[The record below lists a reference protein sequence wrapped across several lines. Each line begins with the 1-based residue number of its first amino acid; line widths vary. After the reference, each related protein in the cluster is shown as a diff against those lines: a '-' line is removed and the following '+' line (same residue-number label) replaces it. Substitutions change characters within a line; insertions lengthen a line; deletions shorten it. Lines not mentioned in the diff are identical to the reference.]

1 MEKTCQG
8 HLECLPFHLSLY
20 DVNTTQVNTEQ
31 STFTI
36 SLNIACFLYF
46 QYVDGSGVPLKIL
59 LLPSTDLFVPSHLF
73 TCCQKTFR
81 NHLSVSQRLM
91 VSLVIADLFVFRVQ
105 FPSRSGLTT
114 HFRGVCEST
123 VSERSIPLCIQL
135 RPGLLFYLLG
145 SSFHSGQSQRQSIKI
160 ETKILKLI
168 KLYFTY
174 SKAYP
179 D

>member
-46 QYVDGSGVPLKIL
+46 QYVDEFLSRFFYCHRRIFSSL
-59 LLPSTDLFVPSHLF
+59 LMYSHVASKLLG
-73 TCCQKTFR
+73 T
-81 NHLSVSQRLM
+81 VSQRLM

-123 VSERSIPLCIQL
+123 VSERSIPLCIKL
-135 RPGLLFYLLG
+135 RPGLLCYLLG
-145 SSFHSGQSQRQSIKI
+145 SSFHRGQSQRQSIKI
-160 ETKILKLI
+160 ETKILNLI
-168 KLYFTY
+168 KLYFTF